1 MLQSNINILSPR
13 FSHPSENSSRPG
25 LTRNQLNPTVAL
37 RRLRPVRLR
46 TFAQQLESYT
56 RTADALLLLTQFFPE
71 ALEGYATLSYPVW
84 WEILTFVLRS
94 AETAGWFEV
103 DWQDFNNRLR
113 VWETNKA
120 ERGDLLA
127 NFLRY
132 IPIKQYGFAPHLISR
147 YPPMELMYILLS
159 EDEAIESISSDL
171 LITLEIYDQFDDEWT
186 KAERQ
191 AAWARLRDVE
201 ENPDQY
207 PELVRELP
215 NLARWATHTTGNPL
229 LDWPPLEW
237 IHNHLRQPQ
246 HFYRFSWDD
255 VSLVRMLWRQVQPII
270 GQLKHLAEWVEQD
283 ENRLLLLFNFFAE
296 GDCGLLAVCRREE
309 FFITIEKSVKVMTI
323 MSELQANLGREVNYG
338 QEIQNS

>member
-1 MLQSNINILSPR
+1 MLQSHTHVLSSR
-13 FSHPSENSSRPG
+13 FTNPSENSSRSG

-37 RRLRPVRLR
+37 GCLRPVRLM
-46 TFAQQLESYT
+46 TFARQLESYT

-71 ALEGYATLSYPVW
+71 SLEGYATLSYPVW
-84 WEILTFVLRS
+84 WEILTYVLRS
-94 AETAGWFEV
+94 AEAAGWFEV

-113 VWETNKA
+113 IWETNKA

-132 IPIKQYGFAPHLISR
+132 IPVKQYGFTPHSISR

-159 EDEAIESISSDL
+159 EDEAIESISADL

-207 PELVRELP
+207 PEPVRELP

-237 IHNHLRQPQ
+237 VNNYLRQSQ

-255 VSLVRMLWRQVQPII
+255 VSLVRMLWRQVQPIV
-270 GQLKHLAEWVEQD
+270 GQLKHLAEWIEQD
-283 ENRLLLLFNFFAE
+283 ENRLTMLFNFFAE
-296 GDCGLLAVCRREE
+296 GDYDQLEW
-309 FFITIEKSVKVMTI
+309 
-323 MSELQANLGREVNYG
+323 
-338 QEIQNS
+338 